1 METGDLK
8 IDITTKTYSQTQ
20 TSSLP
25 LSLNIVCINLCQ
37 QFERFVIDKSDGSV
51 TFTGF
56 YPAPSLPISQIL
68 LNLLNYEFT
77 TFHIFPLLNSR
88 LHDPS
93 LSEYIAEVIAARAS
107 LSVGILQPLFM
118 SVNVVF
124 TQEVFSVIPVS
135 CLPKEETQ
143 EEEDESTCSI
153 CLEDFLNYGDKDDKR
168 IIKLPNCSHL
178 FHIVCIFEWL
188 MRCNSCPLCRRIII
202 EESQY
207 TCIMESEI

>member
-56 YPAPSLPISQIL
+56 YPAHPFPFSQIL
-68 LNLLNYEFT
+68 LNLSNYEFT
-77 TFHIFPLLNSR
+77 TFHLFPLLNSR

-93 LSEYIAEVIAARAS
+93 LSEFIAEVIAARAS

-124 TQEVFSVIPVS
+124 TQEVFSVIPVCS
-135 CLPKEETQ
+135 LPKEETQ

-168 IIKLPNCSHL
+168 IIKLPNCSHR
-178 FHIVCIFEWL
+178 FHKVCIFKWL
-188 MRCNSCPLCRRIII
+188 MRCNSCPLCRRIVL

-207 TCIMESEI
+207 SCIMESEI

>member
-37 QFERFVIDKSDGSV
+37 QFERFWIDKSDGSV

-56 YPAPSLPISQIL
+56 YPAHPLHISQIL
-68 LNLLNYEFT
+68 LNLFNYEFN
-77 TFHIFPLLNSR
+77 TFHLFPLLNSR

-107 LSVGILQPLFM
+107 LSVGLLQPLFM

-153 CLEDFLNYGDKDDKR
+153 CLEEVFNDDEDDKR
-168 IIKLPNCSHL
+168 IIKLPDCSHR
-178 FHIVCIFEWL
+178 FHKVCIFEWL
-188 MRCNSCPLCRRIII
+188 MRCNSCPLCRRIVL

-207 TCIMESEI
+207 SCMMESEI